1 MSGGFSDDERERI
14 REQLVSTGREPFA
27 RYGLEKTTIGDLTDP
42 VGIANGTFYQ
52 FYDSKTDLYLE
63 ILDREGEETAPRVLA
78 PLEEHDD
85 PERAIVGFLT
95 VLMDEIETNPLIRRL
110 VVEPE
115 ELEMLRDHHSEAE
128 LEQERQDSLAYFL
141 PYVETWYEAGEL
153 EGPSPELIA
162 NAIRSV
168 TLLTLHQD
176 DIGEDV
182 YEETRDLVIRAVAS
196 GLTTD

>member
-52 FYDSKTDLYLE
+52 FYDSKVDLYLE
-63 ILDREGEETAPRVLA
+63 ILEREGEAIAPRVLA

-85 PERAIVGFLT
+85 PERAIVEFLT
-95 VLMDEIETNPLIRRL
+95 VLMDEIETNPLVRRL

-115 ELEMLRDHHSEAE
+115 DLATLRDHHTEAE
-128 LEQERQDSLAYFL
+128 LARERRESLSYFL
-141 PYVETWYEAGEL
+141 PYVREWYEAGEV
-153 EGPSPELIA
+153 EGSGPEVIA
-162 NAIRSV
+162 HAIRSV
-168 TLLTLHQD
+168 TFLTLHQD
-176 DIGEDV
+176 DIGEEA